1 MDALHRAD
9 ALTVSLPQPWPI
21 NPWPTRFRTV
31 RASPDGA
38 LDPGLR
44 MVTVQSPALGG
55 RADVAIHHTQAA
67 PLPADVAVVVML
79 HGVYGSF
86 WNWMLTGSAHRSLD
100 RLVAA
105 GEIEPMV
112 LIATGDGLR
121 GEGTAYLS
129 HSQFDVERWVIDETV
144 AIAAEMTAEVTEDSP
159 IFLVGNSMGA
169 FGAARLGL
177 EFADLVAG
185 IALHSAITHLDQLRE
200 FTVGGIGDEDELD
213 PARRSLPDLFANHPA
228 PPPTYLDCG
237 TDDPLID
244 ANRDL
249 HDRLVMCSVEH
260 EYHEFDG
267 GHNWDAWSIR
277 INDSL
282 RFFDLLVKGTR

>member
-1 MDALHRAD
+1 
-9 ALTVSLPQPWPI
+9 
-21 NPWPTRFRTV
+21 
-31 RASPDGA
+31 
-38 LDPGLR
+38 

-55 RADVAIHHTQAA
+55 RADVAVHHTQAA
-67 PLPADVAVVVML
+67 PLPANVPVVVML

-105 GEIEPMV
+105 GEIDPMV

-121 GEGTAYLS
+121 GEGTAYLP
-129 HSQFDVERWVIDETV
+129 HPQFDAERWVIDETV
-144 AIAAEMTAEVTEDSP
+144 AIAAEMTAEVTDDSP

-177 EFADLVAG
+177 AYADRLAG
-185 IALHSAITHLDQLRE
+185 IAMHSAITHLDQLRE
-200 FTVGGIGDEDELD
+200 FTVGDIGADAELD
-213 PARRSLPDLFANHPA
+213 PARRSLADLFANHAA

-244 ANRDL
+244 ANRAL
-249 HDRLVMCSVEH
+249 HNRLVECSVEH
-260 EYHEFDG
+260 EYHEFAG
-267 GHNWDAWSIR
+267 GHNWDAWSLR

-282 RFFDLLVKGTR
+282 RFFDRLAKGTR